1 MEVGVFCIVDDN
13 MDKQDASEIVG
24 LEYTSYGKENIM
36 EPQAKQE
43 HKTTYNMH
51 GHTCTLTHHFFNYET
66 NFMLIKLLI
75 N

>member
-24 LEYTSYGKENIM
+24 LEYKSYGKENIM
-36 EPQAKQE
+36 EPQAKQK
-43 HKTTYNMH
+43 HKTTYTCMD
-51 GHTCTLTHHFFNYET
+51 TCTLTHHFFNYET